1 MRMSTLMTL
10 TIDTIG
16 IVEVPVDSEELMR
29 AEDLMMSRATVF
41 LPTKAS
47 WRRLDWVSVEMGMSS
62 GLPHSHSRCC
72 WP

>member
-1 MRMSTLMTL
+1 MTL

-16 IVEVPVDSEELMR
+16 IVEVPVDSEEPMR
-29 AEDLMMSRATVF
+29 AEDLMMSRAMVF

-47 WRRLDWVSVEMGMSS
+47 WRRLGWVSVEMGMSS